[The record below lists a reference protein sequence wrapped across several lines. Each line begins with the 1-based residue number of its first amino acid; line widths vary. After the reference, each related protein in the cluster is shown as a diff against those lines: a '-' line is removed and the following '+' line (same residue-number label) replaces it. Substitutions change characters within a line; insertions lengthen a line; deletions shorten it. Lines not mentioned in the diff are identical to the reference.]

1 MSCNA
6 DAAIHSFV
14 WNEALLVQRSNRIIA
29 TSSNSVTSGG
39 SGSLTLSSPSSTLM
53 NAQSLAAMMD
63 LGLTPGSSG
72 KKVKKKAT
80 TIKAS
85 KATPKSKHQET
96 AVAASRTPSIPRNS
110 SGNTAAALLSMSS
123 DRRFSA
129 QQHDQE
135 TYTAATYSSQQPSS
149 STAHGFGYNPGI
161 SIRAPSQDLF
171 QAGKFPEPSPAACG
185 KRKVD
190 EIAVAQML
198 SGVVGGFPS
207 ASVEVSATKRP
218 SIVSGTAAMAASAAQ
233 DVLSSVAEPY
243 STAEMFPSEDADFLA
258 EVLGVEDARA
268 TPPPPSPPNADDVG
282 TPPANGQTVSSGQSR
297 GLSLQIVNPDTLG
310 EEETTA
316 VSKKRLIN
324 GQASPSTPWDGQLE
338 ALVRYVTA

>member
-1 MSCNA
+1 
-6 DAAIHSFV
+6 
-14 WNEALLVQRSNRIIA
+14 
-29 TSSNSVTSGG
+29 
-39 SGSLTLSSPSSTLM
+39 
-53 NAQSLAAMMD
+53 
-63 LGLTPGSSG
+63 
-72 KKVKKKAT
+72 
-80 TIKAS
+80 
-85 KATPKSKHQET
+85 
-96 AVAASRTPSIPRNS
+96 
-110 SGNTAAALLSMSS
+110 MSS